1 MKKIFLLIIFIAT
14 LVSCGGDQKSVD
26 SLIESGD
33 LSAIKTKRTELN
45 QQQRDLKAEIDKLN
59 EYIDSHEKKERPAL
73 ITAQVIKDTV
83 FKHYVE
89 VQGNVETDQ
98 NVVLN
103 AEYSGVLTNIYVKEG
118 QRVSKGQR
126 LAKID
131 DGGLS
136 SQVAQQ
142 EAQLALAK
150 TTFERQER
158 LWEQKIGSEIQYLQA
173 KTNYEAAKNTTNQ
186 LRAQLGKTI
195 ITAPFSGVIDD
206 IISDPG
212 QVVVPGQ
219 TPIIRLVN
227 LSDMYVKASIP
238 ETYLTNIKKGTRV
251 EVNLASINENFTG
264 TVRQV
269 SNYINPNNRSFEI
282 QVEIPNKDG
291 NVKPNLIATVKVN
304 DYSAENAI
312 TIPENI
318 LQENAAGETIAYVY
332 KPIDDSTGVAK
343 RIIIETGLSY
353 GNHTEVKSGLKKGDT
368 IIKEGA
374 KTLRD
379 GQKVTIKQ

>member
-1 MKKIFLLIIFIAT
+1 MKKSILFLITLIT
-14 LVSCGGDQKSVD
+14 LASCGGDNKSVD
-26 SLIESGD
+26 AVIGSNNMEAVKAKRAD
-33 LSAIKTKRTELN
+33 LNK
-45 QQQRDLKAEIDKLN
+45 QQRELKADIDKLN
-59 EYIDSHEKKERPAL
+59 EYIDQNEKKERPAL
-73 ITAQVIKDTV
+73 ITAEIIKDSV

-103 AEYSGVLTNIYVKEG
+103 AEYSGVLTNVYVKEG

-131 DGGLS
+131 DGGMS

-150 TTFERQER
+150 TTFERQEK
-158 LWEQKIGSEIQYLQA
+158 LWNQKIGSEIQFLQA
-173 KTNYEAAKNTTNQ
+173 KTNYEAARNATQ
-186 LRAQLGKTI
+186 QMRSQLGKTI
-195 ITAPFSGVIDD
+195 VTAPFSGVVDE

-238 ETYLTNIKKGTRV
+238 ETYLKNIKKGTQV
-251 EVNLASINENFTG
+251 KVNLASINEEFTG

-269 SNYINPNNRSFEI
+269 SNYINPNNRSFDI

-291 NVKPNLIATVKVN
+291 LVKPNLIATVKVN

-312 TIPENI
+312 TVPENI
-318 LQENAAGETIAYVY
+318 LQENAEGETIAYLY
-332 KPIDDSTGVAK
+332 KPVNDSTGIAK
-343 RIIIETGLSY
+343 RIILETGLSY
-353 GNHTEVKSGLKKGDT
+353 ENHTEVKSGLKKGDT

-379 GQKVTIKQ
+379 GQKVTIKN

>member
-1 MKKIFLLIIFIAT
+1 MKKSILFLITLIT
-14 LVSCGGDQKSVD
+14 LASCGGDNKSVD
-26 SLIESGD
+26 SVIGSKD
-33 LSAIKTKRTELN
+33 MAAVKDKRAELN
-45 QQQRDLKAEIDKLN
+45 KQQRELKADIDKLN
-59 EYIDSHEKKERPAL
+59 AYIDENEKKERPAL
-73 ITAQVIKDTV
+73 VTAEVIKDSI

-103 AEYSGVLTNIYVKEG
+103 AEYSGVLTNVYVKEG

-131 DGGLS
+131 DGGMS

-150 TTFERQER
+150 TTFERQEK
-158 LWEQKIGSEIQYLQA
+158 LWSQKIGSEIQFLQA
-173 KTNYEAAKNTTNQ
+173 KTNYEAAKNATQ
-186 LRAQLGKTI
+186 QMRSQLGKTI
-195 ITAPFSGVIDD
+195 VTAPFSGVVDE

-212 QVVVPGQ
+212 QVVIPGQ

-238 ETYLTNIKKGTRV
+238 ETYLRNIKKGTQV
-251 EVNLASINENFTG
+251 KVNLASINEEFTG

-269 SNYINPNNRSFEI
+269 SNYINPNNRSFDI
-282 QVEIPNKDG
+282 QIEIPNKDG
-291 NVKPNLIATVKVN
+291 LVKPNLIATVKVN
-304 DYSAENAI
+304 DYSSEGAI
-312 TIPENI
+312 TVPENV
-318 LQENAAGETIAYVY
+318 LQENAEGETIAYLY
-332 KPIDDSTGVAK
+332 QPINDSVGVAK
-343 RIIIETGLSY
+343 RVILVTGLSY
-353 GNHTEVKSGLKKGDT
+353 ENHTEVKSGLKKGDT

-379 GQKVTIKQ
+379 GQKVTIKN